1 AGSLYRCWLTRPAT
15 ARRAN
20 PAITPKRMRVPL
32 LPRLGAGFAALGGTA
47 AATGA
52 GAIFGAGFGADTG
65 AEGRTAIRVVS
76 SGGGADD
83 MMAIRV
89 TSSNGAGSR
98 PSNSLSQ
105 AAIEAGRSSGR
116 TAIAASTARVKVELN
131 PGHRLDEREL
141 LSSPCRRSST

>member
-1 AGSLYRCWLTRPAT
+1 
-15 ARRAN
+15 
-20 PAITPKRMRVPL
+20 
-32 LPRLGAGFAALGGTA
+32 
-47 AATGA
+47 
-52 GAIFGAGFGADTG
+52 
-65 AEGRTAIRVVS
+65 
-76 SGGGADD
+76 

-98 PSNSLSQ
+98 PSNSFSQ

-141 LSSPCRRSST
+141 LSSPCRRSSTSGGFSPVTH